1 MRQQRERET
10 TKEILVKKKTIV
22 RRDTCKMRENK
33 EGGNS
38 ESQKEQRQEKE
49 KMMANKHR
57 EKEREYENR
66 ITSNDSL
73 AIVSQIK
80 IKFYNSP
87 SS

>member
-38 ESQKEQRQEKE
+38 ES
-49 KMMANKHR
+49 
-57 EKEREYENR
+57 
-66 ITSNDSL
+66 
-73 AIVSQIK
+73 
-80 IKFYNSP
+80 
-87 SS
+87 